1 MPKMGKYCK
10 VYPIAKLREFDKWTE
25 KSENVRP
32 EKDVED
38 GKEVETQRELTEAGY
53 LYLQE
58 DYTVTDGIFIDENT
72 IFADVTPEW
81 ISFCK
86 NNLNFNI
93 PVYETAS
100 ISAQPSVIEQ

>member
-10 VYPIAKLREFDKWTE
+10 VYPIARFREFDKWTE
-25 KSENVRP
+25 KSENVRT
-32 EKDVED
+32 EKEFED
-38 GKEVETQRELTEAGY
+38 GKEVDVQRQLTEADY

-86 NNLNFNI
+86 DTLNFEI
-93 PVYETAS
+93 SVYETAS
-100 ISAQPSVIEQ
+100 SANAAA